1 MLMIGIERKRVFET
15 HMGTSE
21 FDIARAYYLERTIRA
36 TEEKIAEIYFT
47 DKVKSPVHLS
57 VGQEAIAAGACMALH
72 ADDVVFSNYRGH
84 AHYIAKGGNLDTM
97 WAELYGKANGHAGG
111 KAGSMHLVD
120 TDVNFMP
127 ASAIVASAVSNAVG
141 YALALRMR
149 GSDAR
154 VVCFHGEG
162 AADEGVFWESLN
174 FAALKQIPILFVC
187 ENNGYAIYSKQQDRM
202 AGKSIPERASTFG
215 ITTSRADGFS
225 AEAVHSAVSDAVAA
239 LREGAGPMLIEVNT
253 YRWLDHVGPDDDHPG
268 GYRPQEG
275 LEEAHNIDD
284 IPRLAAQL
292 DAATV
297 AQIDAQVADELAA
310 ALAFAEDGEFP
321 DVAALGRHDYA

>member
-1 MLMIGIERKRVFET
+1 MA
-15 HMGTSE
+15 MGTSS
-21 FDIARAYYLERTIRA
+21 FDVKRAYYLERTIRA

-57 VGQEAIAAGACMALH
+57 VGQEAIAAGACTALGG
-72 ADDVVFSNYRGH
+72 DDVVFSNYRGH
-84 AHYIAKGGNLDTM
+84 AHYIAKGGDLNSM

-120 TDVNFMP
+120 TKVNFMP

-141 YALALRMR
+141 YALALKMR

-174 FAALKQIPILFVC
+174 FAALKDIPILFIC

-215 ITTSRADGFS
+215 ITASRADGFS
-225 AEAVHSAVSDAVAA
+225 AQAVYGAVSKAMAA
-239 LREGAGPMLIEVNT
+239 LREGAGPLMIEVNT

-268 GYRPQEG
+268 GYRPQSD
-275 LEEAHNIDD
+275 LEAAQAIDD
-284 IPRLAAQL
+284 IPRLAAQM
-292 DAATV
+292 DADDV
-297 AQIDAQVADELAA
+297 ARIDAQVADELAA
-310 ALAFAEDGEFP
+310 ALAFAEAGDFP
-321 DVAALGRHDYA
+321 DETALGRNDYA

>member
-1 MLMIGIERKRVFET
+1 MLMNIIKNKRVFEEN
-15 HMGTSE
+15 MGTTD
-21 FDIARAYYLERTIRA
+21 FDIKRAYYLERTIRA

-57 VGQEAIAAGACMALH
+57 VGQEAIAAGACMPLQ

-84 AHYIAKGGNLDTM
+84 AHYIAKGGNLNTM

-120 TDVNFMP
+120 TAVNFMP

-141 YALALRMR
+141 YALALKMR
-149 GSDAR
+149 GSNAR

-174 FAALKQIPILFVC
+174 FAALKKIPILFIC
-187 ENNGYAIYSKQQDRM
+187 ENNGYAIYSKQQNRM
-202 AGKSIPERASTFG
+202 AGKSIPERAETFG
-215 ITTSRADGFS
+215 VASSRADGFS
-225 AEAVHSAVSDAVAA
+225 SEAVFSAVSEAMTQ
-239 LREGAGPMLIEVNT
+239 LRGSGGPMLIEVNT

-268 GYRPQEG
+268 GYRPHSG
-275 LEEAHNIDD
+275 LDEARKIDD
-284 IPRLAAQL
+284 IPRLAAQMEADEVNHL
-292 DAATV
+292 DAL
-297 AQIDAQVADELAA
+297 VADELAA
-310 ALAFAEDGEFP
+310 ALAFAEEGEFP
-321 DVAALGRHDYA
+321 KAAALGGHDYA